1 MRQAMALADFKLK
14 ISAFHSISCAS
25 LRVST
30 IEVSRLLRGAD
41 PTMIVSSWRQI
52 KATIFMCGPDASA
65 AGGPVSI
72 RAEVC
77 GPNRS

>member
-25 LRVST
+25 LQFST
-30 IEVSRLLRGAD
+30 IDVSQLLRGAD
-41 PTMIVSSWRQI
+41 STRIVSSWRQI
-52 KATIFMCGPDASA
+52 KATIFVYGPDVWVV
-65 AGGPVSI
+65 GGPVSI